1 MAIRRQEEQMFCMF
15 ARSESS
21 RSLLSRMAGDFRK
34 PRTWGVSLAS
44 LFIHSTERFP
54 MLSLGTEMAR
64 APLSRFLPARVNQ
77 PCSRR
82 LSSAVA
88 ILRLFEVQF
97 STKLNV
103 ALFREI
109 LFIKRLL
116 FKTGLSKLFN
126 RKFLSLFSV
135 EVNIPFIFQ
144 TLGEE
149 IIYNN

>member
-1 MAIRRQEEQMFCMF
+1 MWEFNIMLFKRLYGAERQEKWMFCMF

-21 RSLLSRMAGDFRK
+21 QSLLSRMADDFRK
-34 PRTWGVSLAS
+34 PWAWGVSLAS

-82 LSSAVA
+82 LSSGIA
-88 ILRLFEVQF
+88 ILYLFEVQF

-103 ALFREI
+103 ALFKEI
-109 LFIKRLL
+109 RDFIKRSLL
-116 FKTGLSKLFN
+116 
-126 RKFLSLFSV
+126 
-135 EVNIPFIFQ
+135 
-144 TLGEE
+144 
-149 IIYNN
+149 

>member
-1 MAIRRQEEQMFCMF
+1 MRRQEKQMFCMF

-34 PRTWGVSLAS
+34 PWAWGASLAS

-64 APLSRFLPARVNQ
+64 ALLSRFLPARVNQ

-82 LSSAVA
+82 LSYGVA
-88 ILRLFEVQF
+88 ILHLFELQF

-109 LFIKRLL
+109 IGFIERLL
-116 FKTGLSKLFN
+116 FKTDLPEVFLKGNLKLPSPL
-126 RKFLSLFSV
+126 KIKYFLHFS
-135 EVNIPFIFQ
+135 
-144 TLGEE
+144 TAR
-149 IIYNN
+149 